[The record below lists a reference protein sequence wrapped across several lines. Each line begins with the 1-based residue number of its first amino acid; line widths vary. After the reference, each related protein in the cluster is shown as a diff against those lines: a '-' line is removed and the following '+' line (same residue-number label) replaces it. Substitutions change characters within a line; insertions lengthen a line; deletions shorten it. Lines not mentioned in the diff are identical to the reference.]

1 MTQQIRRVGQHAAL
15 YAAIR
20 QELLGEWLEERLG
33 ENRFDLDLRERV
45 CGFSSERGRLTARAH
60 LIASIAVEPATLLW
74 AWSPQLVETAGP
86 AELAERLRD
95 FGAEQRLPEFTV
107 EEVPHGRAAA
117 PDDGRAPAPD
127 DSAAETDDD
136 RRGRIVA
143 LGHDTGQ
150 AAVEVL
156 GADYRYYSFPTN
168 AAGSRGVVVLDEWSE
183 APPEPTTIDVFTKL
197 PRMLS
202 EVDDIGWSFDG
213 LARLMPGWSCERLA
227 DAGPGKPVWRVA
239 DGAGKRFDV
248 AAEFDD
254 RNRLVALRVD
264 GLHDAD

>member
-45 CGFSSERGRLTARAH
+45 CGFSSERGRLTARANF
-60 LIASIAVEPATLLW
+60 IASIAVAPATLLW

-95 FGAEQRLPEFTV
+95 FGTEQRLPEFTA
-107 EEVPHGRAAA
+107 EEVPHGRAEGSDGGDGEG
-117 PDDGRAPAPD
+117 DD
-127 DSAAETDDD
+127 E
-136 RRGRIVA
+136 RRDRIVA

-202 EVDDIGWSFDG
+202 EVDDIGWSLEG

-254 RNRLVALRVD
+254 RNRLVSLRVD